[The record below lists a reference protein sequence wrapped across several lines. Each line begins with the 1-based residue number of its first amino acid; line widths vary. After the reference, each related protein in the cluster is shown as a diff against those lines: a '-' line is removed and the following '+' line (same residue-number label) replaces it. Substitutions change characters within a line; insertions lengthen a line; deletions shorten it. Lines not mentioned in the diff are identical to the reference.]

1 MAVFRDETAN
11 MLVVVVD
18 TEWRRAGFLLL
29 AHEDCVE
36 QVNDCLGVGF
46 GLDG

>member
-1 MAVFRDETAN
+1 MAVFGDERAD

-18 TEWRRAGFLLL
+18 TERSRAVFLFL
-29 AHEDCVE
+29 AHEDGVE
-36 QVNDCLGVGF
+36 EVNDCLGVGF